1 MDDNKDKSILKMQ
14 GITKRFGAVTALE
27 QVDFDLSAGEIHS
40 IVGENGAGKST
51 LVKIISGAIAD
62 YEGKLFLRGQAIR
75 FRNPRDAKKHGV
87 GIVYQELST
96 INSLS
101 VAENIFI
108 ERHPVN
114 HAGLVDWKKMRE
126 DARSSLADFGFIDID
141 VEKRLDDFGF
151 AIKQVIEI
159 IKVLKLGA
167 QIIILDEPTSG
178 ISKEEIATLFQV
190 VRKLKQEGKS
200 VIYISH
206 HLDEVL
212 NISDR
217 ITILRDGKSVDV
229 CTAKDCDKRT
239 LIQKILGE
247 ELTGF
252 AVREEGAS
260 VELEHREKLEDLTPV
275 LRTETLA
282 VPGRF
287 ESVSFEVRHGEALGL
302 YGLVGSGYS
311 EVGQCLFGLFPK
323 YTGKVYIDD
332 REVRIKSPSIAKQ
345 SGIGYLP
352 EDRTT
357 ALVHS
362 EPIYKNITLPYMVE
376 LFEKFLFGFVLR
388 KGIEFSAAEKQID
401 NLRVKAAGPNAAV
414 NSLSGGNIQKV
425 SLGKWLT
432 FVPKVYILTEPTRGV
447 DVGARAEILS
457 FINHIKQ
464 QENLGLIVISTEP
477 DTIMELSDRILV
489 FSKGRAVA
497 EFGGEKV
504 NESILLEAAS

>member
-1 MDDNKDKSILKMQ
+1 MDDDKNKLILKMQ

-27 QVDFDLSAGEIHS
+27 QVDFDLFTSEIHS

-51 LVKIISGAIAD
+51 LVKIISGAITD
-62 YEGKLFLRGQAIR
+62 YEGKLFLRGQAMR
-75 FRNPRDAKKHGV
+75 FRNPRDAKKNGV
-87 GIVYQELST
+87 EIVYQELST

-114 HAGLVDWKKMRE
+114 EAGLIDWKKMRD
-126 DARSSLADFGFIDID
+126 DARKSLADFGFADID
-141 VEKRLDDFGF
+141 VEKRLENFGF
-151 AIKQVIEI
+151 AIKQIIEI
-159 IKVLKLGA
+159 IKALQSGA
-167 QIIILDEPTSG
+167 QILILDEPTSG
-178 ISKEEIATLFQV
+178 ISREEIATLFQV

-200 VIYISH
+200 VVYISH

-212 NISDR
+212 KISDR
-217 ITILRDGKSVDV
+217 ITVLRDGKSVDV
-229 CTAKDCDKRT
+229 CNAEDCDKRT

-252 AVREEGAS
+252 ATRDEGYS
-260 VELEHREKLEDLTPV
+260 VELEDREKLAKLEPV
-275 LRTETLA
+275 LRAEALA
-282 VPGRF
+282 VPDRF
-287 ESVSFEVRHGEALGL
+287 ESVNFEIHYGEALGL

-311 EVGQCLFGLFPK
+311 EVGLCLFGLFPK
-323 YTGKVYIDD
+323 YTGKVFIDNK
-332 REVRIKSPSIAKQ
+332 EVRIKSPSIAKKN
-345 SGIGYLP
+345 GIGYLT
-352 EDRTT
+352 EDRTS

-362 EPIYKNITLPYMVE
+362 EPIYKNITLPYLVE
-376 LFEKFLFGFVLR
+376 LFEKFFLGFILR
-388 KGIEFSAAEKQID
+388 KRIEFSVAETQMN

-432 FVPKVYILTEPTRGV
+432 FVPKVFILTEPTRGV
-447 DVGARAEILS
+447 DVGAKAEIMS
-457 FINHIKQ
+457 FINQIKQ
-464 QENLGLIVISTEP
+464 KEHLGLIVISTEP
-477 DTIMELSDRILV
+477 ETIMELSDRILV
-489 FSKGRAVA
+489 FSKGKVVT

>member
-1 MDDNKDKSILKMQ
+1 MNDKNKYLLRTQ
-14 GITKRFGAVTALE
+14 GITKRFGGVTALE
-27 QVDFDLSAGEIHS
+27 QVDFDLFSGEIHS

-62 YEGKLFLRGQAIR
+62 YDGKLYLSGKEIR
-75 FRNPRDAKKHGV
+75 FRSPRDAQKNGV

-114 HAGLVDWKKMRE
+114 YAGIVDWKKMRN
-126 DARSSLADFGFIDID
+126 DARESLADFGFIDID

-151 AIKQVIEI
+151 AIKQIIEV

-178 ISKEEIATLFQV
+178 ISKEEITTLFQV
-190 VRKLKQEGKS
+190 LRKLKQEGKS

-212 NISDR
+212 SISDR
-217 ITILRDGKSVDV
+217 ITILRDGKLVEV
-229 CTAKDCDKRT
+229 AAAEKYVKQT

-247 ELTGF
+247 GLTGI
-252 AVREEGAS
+252 ATRGAGYS
-260 VELEHREKLEDLTPV
+260 IQLEDREKLESLKPV
-275 LRTETLA
+275 MRAEALA

-287 ESVSFEVRHGEALGL
+287 EDVNFEIHYGEALGL

-311 EVGQCLFGLFPK
+311 EVGKCLFGLFPN
-323 YTGKVYIDD
+323 YLGKMFIFD
-332 REVRIKSPSIAKQ
+332 REVKIKSPAIAKKN
-345 SGIGYLP
+345 GIGYLP
-352 EDRTT
+352 EDRTL

-362 EPIYKNITLPYMVE
+362 EPIYKNISLPYLVE
-376 LFEKFLFGFVLR
+376 IFQKFFLGFVLR
-388 KGIEFSAAEKQID
+388 KKIEFAAAEKQMN
-401 NLRVKAAGPNAAV
+401 NLRIKAAGANAAV

-432 FVPKVYILTEPTRGV
+432 YVPQLFILTEPTRGV
-447 DVGARAEILS
+447 DVGAKAEIMS
-457 FINHIKQ
+457 FINQMKQ
-464 QENLGLIVISTEP
+464 KANLGLLVISTEP
-477 DTIMELSDRILV
+477 ETIMELSDRILV
-489 FSKGRAVA
+489 FSKGKVVT
-497 EFGGEKV
+497 EFGGERV
-504 NESILLEAAS
+504 NEGILLEAAS